1 MSCNELIM
9 INRIY
14 SHIGMVDSALL
25 LAPVLVLA
33 ALSFK
38 SKFPIIHRKAAL
50 SEALF
55 PWPLELHQT

>member
-1 MSCNELIM
+1 
-9 INRIY
+9 
-14 SHIGMVDSALL
+14 MVDSALL
-25 LAPVLVLA
+25 LASVLVLEA
-33 ALSFK
+33 ISFK